1 MPEQKKGPSLAAAML
16 AALLLAVPYPCAIA
30 AVEAWQPANGGQLAF
45 DVYDGDKPAGQLV
58 IHFSR
63 PNPET
68 LVVQRRG
75 EITVSRLLMKA
86 KLVQSSEERRVH
98 NRLTAFSSTTQFK
111 SPVKDAD
118 ATLTLTRDAK
128 GTLSGRSK
136 EAAVLL
142 PAEAMPSSFWRG
154 DELRDGTYFDT
165 SSGKP
170 LSFKVA
176 ALASSEKASQKASI
190 AGCQGRE
197 VGISD
202 GEKKSRALLWVEPS
216 GHICTMRL
224 YTDLGP
230 LDYVPATASQTQ
242 KP

>member
-1 MPEQKKGPSLAAAML
+1 MPERNRHLPTAAML
-16 AALLLAVPYPCAIA
+16 AALLMSATYPFGIACAA
-30 AVEAWQPANGGQLAF
+30 AWQPVNGEQLAF
-45 DVYDGDKPAGQLV
+45 DVYDGDKPAGQLM
-58 IHFSR
+58 IRFSR
-63 PNPET
+63 PDVAT

-86 KLVQSSEERRVH
+86 KLVQNSEERRVH
-98 NRLTAFSSTTQFK
+98 NRLTSFSSTTQFK

-118 ATLTLTRDAK
+118 AALTLIRNAK
-128 GTLSGRSK
+128 GGLSGRSK
-136 EAAVLL
+136 DAAVLL

-170 LSFKVA
+170 LRFKVA
-176 ALASSEKASQKASI
+176 ALAAGEKSSVHASI
-190 AGCQGRE
+190 EGCQGRD

-202 GEKKSRALLWVEPS
+202 GEKKSRALLWVDGV

-230 LDYVPATASQTQ
+230 LDYVAVPAPKPQT
-242 KP
+242 P

>member
-1 MPEQKKGPSLAAAML
+1 MPERNRRLPLAAML
-16 AALLLAVPYPCAIA
+16 AALLVSATCPFGVA
-30 AVEAWQPANGGQLAF
+30 ATAAWQPLNGEQLTF
-45 DVYDGDKPAGQLV
+45 DVYDGDKPVGQLM
-58 IHFSR
+58 IRFSR
-63 PNPET
+63 PDAET

-86 KLVQSSEERRVH
+86 KLVQNSEERRVH
-98 NRLTAFSSTTQFK
+98 NRLTSFSSTTQFK

-118 ATLTLTRDAK
+118 DALTLTRDVK
-128 GTLSGRSK
+128 GGLSGRSK
-136 EAAVLL
+136 GAAVQL

-165 SSGKP
+165 SSGRP

-176 ALASSEKASQKASI
+176 ALAAGEKASTYASI

-202 GEKKSRALLWVEPS
+202 GEKKSRALLWIDGS